1 MSSISALLKDLSA
14 TLGAEVVRTEAMKFF
29 SQQGQEAQEGQEG
42 QDAQGGKEKKPK
54 KEKKEVKPR
63 GPSEWNLYCRQ
74 VLEEM
79 KKENPSATPKMAMV
93 AAKESWAQKKASQV
107 VMEAEPTVAEKIAL
121 LKEKRASLET
131 QIKAVEAEPS
141 VRSDTNVWVEEKKAR
156 TKKAS
161 QASGGGGGGAEAAQE
176 PLDPVEDERRKVFKY
191 LFTLQAS
198 GSTNMMGAGPYLQGQ
213 FSFSSG
219 QAEAYVLEYISS
231 YQALKAKYN

>member
-14 TLGAEVVRTEAMKFF
+14 TLGAEVVRAEAMKFF
-29 SQQGQEAQEGQEG
+29 SQQAEGQEGQEG
-42 QDAQGGKEKKPK
+42 QAQEGQAQEGKEKKPK

-74 VLEEM
+74 VLEDM
-79 KKENPSATPKMAMV
+79 KKENPSATPKMAMI

-107 VMEAEPTVAEKIAL
+107 EAEPTVAEKIAL

-131 QIKAVEAEPS
+131 QIQAVEAQPS
-141 VRSDTNVWVEEKKAR
+141 VRSDTNVWVEEKKSR

-161 QASGGGGGGAEAAQE
+161 HASGGGGDAPAAQG
-176 PLDPVEDERRKVFKY
+176 PLDPVEEERRKVFKY

-198 GSTNMMGAGPYLQGQ
+198 GSTNMMAAGPYLQGQ
-213 FSFSSG
+213 FSFSTEK
-219 QAEAYVLEYISS
+219 ADDYMLEFISK

>member
-14 TLGAEVVRTEAMKFF
+14 TLGAEVVRAEAMKFF
-29 SQQGQEAQEGQEG
+29 SQQAESQEAQEGQEG
-42 QDAQGGKEKKPK
+42 QEAQGGKEKKPK

-74 VLEEM
+74 VLEQM
-79 KKENPSATPKMAMV
+79 KKENPSATPKMAMM

-107 VMEAEPTVAEKIAL
+107 EADPTVAEKIAL

-131 QIKAVEAEPS
+131 QIQAVEAQPS
-141 VRSDTNVWVEEKKAR
+141 ERSDTNVWVEEKKAK

-161 QASGGGGGGAEAAQE
+161 QASGAGGGAEAAAE

-198 GSTNMMGAGPYLQGQ
+198 GSTNMMAAGSYLQGQ

>member
-1 MSSISALLKDLSA
+1 
-14 TLGAEVVRTEAMKFF
+14 MKFF
-29 SQQGQEAQEGQEG
+29 GQEAQAQEAQEGQ
-42 QDAQGGKEKKPK
+42 AQEAQAQEGKEKKPK

-74 VLEEM
+74 VLEDM

-121 LKEKRASLET
+121 LKEKRAAVDS
-131 QIKAVEAEPS
+131 QIQAVEAQPS

-161 QASGGGGGGAEAAQE
+161 QASGGGGSQAAQE

-198 GSTNMMGAGPYLQGQ
+198 RSTNMMGAGPYLQGQ

>member
-14 TLGAEVVRTEAMKFF
+14 ALGAEVVRTEAMKFF
-29 SQQGQEAQEGQEG
+29 SQQAEGQETQEAQEAQG
-42 QDAQGGKEKKPK
+42 AQGGKEKKPK

-74 VLEEM
+74 VLEQM

-107 VMEAEPTVAEKIAL
+107 EAEPTVAEKIAL

-131 QIKAVEAEPS
+131 QIQAVEAQPS

-161 QASGGGGGGAEAAQE
+161 QASGGGGSQAAQE

-213 FSFSSG
+213 FSFSSA

>member
-14 TLGAEVVRTEAMKFF
+14 TLGAEVVRAEAMKFF
-29 SQQGQEAQEGQEG
+29 SQQAESQEAQEGQE
-42 QDAQGGKEKKPK
+42 AQGGKEKKPK

-79 KKENPSATPKMAMV
+79 KKENPSATPKMAMM

-107 VMEAEPTVAEKIAL
+107 EAEPTVAEKIAL

-131 QIKAVEAEPS
+131 QIQAVEAQPS
-141 VRSDTNVWVEEKKAR
+141 VRSDTNVWVEEKKAK

-161 QASGGGGGGAEAAQE
+161 QASGAGGGGAEAAQE